1 MGCKVKKKFNMAA
14 NKQVERGYQE
24 LIPIF
29 IAYMLNTNYSR
40 IRNRNYLYIFSKFT
54 LYFTFLVKFN
64 GV

>member
-1 MGCKVKKKFNMAA
+1 MAA
-14 NKQVERGYQE
+14 NKQVEKSYQE
-24 LIPIF
+24 FFPIF

-40 IRNRNYLYIFSKFT
+40 IGNKNYLYIFSKFT